1 MRFVEDEIAN
11 KTTSRGILRI
21 QNIVILIIL
30 LAALLHA
37 SWNFLIKGSQDKFL
51 SMSAIALGHMPFGV
65 LGLIFFG
72 FPNPPSLIYVLASSF
87 LHFFY
92 QLFLLSAYKHGEL
105 SQVYP
110 VARGIS
116 PLLIV
121 LVITF
126 FLGENLSS
134 LELLGIASISI
145 SIILYGIKIGLGSSL
160 ELRGFIFAIC
170 TGAFIA
176 SYSLV
181 DGYGVKV
188 AQNAIGFYSA
198 LTILNGLMFA
208 LFLFFFRKETF
219 ANLIKNGQKIF
230 WIGGSVSFVAYAL
243 VVWACLYL
251 PIPVVYTLRETSIFF
266 AVILASMFL
275 KEKLTTY
282 KMFLILTLCT
292 GVAFIKLS
300 I

>member
-1 MRFVEDEIAN
+1 
-11 KTTSRGILRI
+11 
-21 QNIVILIIL
+21 
-30 LAALLHA
+30 
-37 SWNFLIKGSQDKFL
+37 
-51 SMSAIALGHMPFGV
+51 MSAIALGHMPLGV

-72 FPNPPSLIYVLASSF
+72 FPSSQSLIYVLASSF

-92 QLFLLSAYKHGEL
+92 QLVLLNAYKHGEL

-116 PLLIV
+116 PLIIV

-126 FLGENLSS
+126 FMNENLSG
-134 LELLGIASISI
+134 LELMGIACISI
-145 SIILYGIKIGLGSSL
+145 ALIFYGIKIGLGSRL
-160 ELRGFIFAIC
+160 ELKGFAFAIC
-170 TGAFIA
+170 AGLFIA

-198 LTILNGLMFA
+198 ITIINGLMFVI
-208 LFLFFFRKETF
+208 FLLICSRETF
-219 ANLIKNGQKIF
+219 PNLLKKGQKIF

-251 PIPVVYTLRETSIFF
+251 PIPVVYTLRETSVFF
-266 AVILASMFL
+266 AIIFATMFL
-275 KEKLTTY
+275 NEKLTIY
-282 KMFLILTLCT
+282 KTLLILTLCT
-292 GVAFIKLS
+292 GVALIKLS
-300 I
+300 L